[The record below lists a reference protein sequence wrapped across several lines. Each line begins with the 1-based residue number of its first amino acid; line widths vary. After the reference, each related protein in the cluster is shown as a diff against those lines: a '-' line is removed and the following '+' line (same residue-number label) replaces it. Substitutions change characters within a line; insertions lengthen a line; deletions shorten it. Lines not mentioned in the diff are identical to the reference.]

1 MLIHSAL
8 HRFARVWP
16 LNRGRDAFMRH
27 ALPHRP
33 FSEYLGSLPE
43 WTLTR
48 EGFHLRTNAGLDYTS
63 LALKLWGD
71 FEPHTKRFLLRE
83 VRPGSVFLDLG
94 ANVGY
99 FSLFVAL
106 EMEVAR
112 VIAFE
117 PNPEIAAR
125 LRDSVEAN
133 GSSDR
138 VQVVEKALSDSAGEV
153 SFGID
158 PANSGHSRFAQADH
172 ENVITVQTVRLDDW
186 LDQNAPGADVSVLK
200 LDVEGAET
208 QALRGM
214 ERLLARARPALIVEG
229 LDDMLREFG
238 SSLDEMTGLLRD
250 LGFREVMPRYDGNTF
265 WKHSSSLA

>member
-1 MLIHSAL
+1 
-8 HRFARVWP
+8 
-16 LNRGRDAFMRH
+16 MRH
-27 ALPHRP
+27 AFPRKS
-33 FSEYLGSLPE
+33 FAGYLGALPE

-48 EGFHLRTNAGLDYTS
+48 EGLQLRTNDGLDYTS

-99 FSLFVAL
+99 FSLLVASRV
-106 EMEVAR
+106 EAVR

-117 PNPEIAAR
+117 PNPGIAAR

-133 GSSDR
+133 RLADR
-138 VQVVEKALSDSAGEV
+138 VQVVERALSDRAGEV
-153 SFGID
+153 LFGID
-158 PANSGHSRFAQADH
+158 PANSGHSRFARPEH
-172 ENVITVQTVRLDDW
+172 EDIITVQTVALDDW
-186 LDQNAPGADVSVLK
+186 LEQHSPDAQVSVLK
-200 LDVEGAET
+200 LDVEGAEM
-208 QALRGM
+208 QAIRGM
-214 ERLLARARPALIVEG
+214 EGLLSRARPALIVEG

-238 SSLDEMTGLLRD
+238 SSLDEMTGFLRD

-265 WKHSSSLA
+265 WKHSSALA

>member
-1 MLIHSAL
+1 
-8 HRFARVWP
+8 
-16 LNRGRDAFMRH
+16 MRH
-27 ALPHRP
+27 AFPRKP
-33 FSEYLGSLPE
+33 FSEYLSSLPE
-43 WTLTR
+43 WTVTR
-48 EGFHLRTNAGLDYTS
+48 EGFRLRTNAGRDYTS

-83 VRPGSVFLDLG
+83 VRPGSIFLDLG

-99 FSLFVAL
+99 FSLLAGL
-106 EMEVAR
+106 EAKAAR

-117 PNPEIAAR
+117 PNPDIAAR

-133 GSSDR
+133 GLHGR
-138 VQVVEKALSDSAGEV
+138 VQVVEKALSDRAGEV
-153 SFGID
+153 LFGID

-172 ENVITVQTVRLDDW
+172 EKVITVEAVPLDDW
-186 LDQNAPGADVSVLK
+186 LDQNAPNADVSVLK
-200 LDVEGAET
+200 LDVEGAEM

-214 ERLLARARPALIVEG
+214 ERMLASARPALIVEG

-238 SSLDEMTGLLRD
+238 SSLEEMTGFLRG
-250 LGFREVMPRYDGNTF
+250 LGFREVMPRHDGNTF